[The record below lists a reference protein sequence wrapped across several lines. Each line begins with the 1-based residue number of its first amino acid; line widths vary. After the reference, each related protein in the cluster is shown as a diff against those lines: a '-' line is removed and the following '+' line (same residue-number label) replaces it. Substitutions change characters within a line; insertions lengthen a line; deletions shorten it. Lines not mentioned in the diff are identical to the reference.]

1 MEQPEVTAFIEK
13 LKEVEKEMTNL
24 MATITGTSTIEP
36 LSISVGNAQ
45 TPEDIFSDITKH
57 LERMY

>member
-1 MEQPEVTAFIEK
+1 MTAFIEK